1 MTWAL
6 ILHFA
11 FTPPGASTAQRSDL
25 TAGLMANRQVC
36 VIAGAGMVAILE
48 AANPGLTV
56 RFTCEDRGQAA

>member
-25 TAGLMANRQVC
+25 TAGLITNQQVC
-36 VIAGAGMVAILE
+36 VIAGAGMAAILE

-56 RFTCEDRGQAA
+56 RFTCAEQGQAA

>member
-11 FTPPGASTAQRSDL
+11 FTPPGASTTQRSDL
-25 TAGLMANRQVC
+25 AAGLMADQQIC

-48 AANPGLTV
+48 VANPGLTV
-56 RFTCEDRGQAA
+56 RFTCAEQELAA